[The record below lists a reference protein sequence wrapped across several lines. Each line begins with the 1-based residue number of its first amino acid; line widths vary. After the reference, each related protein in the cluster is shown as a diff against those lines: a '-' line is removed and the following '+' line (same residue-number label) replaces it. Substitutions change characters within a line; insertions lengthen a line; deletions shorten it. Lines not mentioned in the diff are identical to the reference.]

1 MLNKNNFD
9 VIIVGGGPAGA
20 TAAYLLKQQNQDVLI
35 IDKDEFPRI
44 KLCGGLLT
52 YKTLRILNEIYGD
65 TIQTLKDKGVIDY
78 ISHSY
83 ELRTKDE
90 IWNTGNSAIPSVI
103 VNRYVYDNYLLNRS
117 LDIGAQILYKDRVIK
132 VDTRNNIITTIS
144 GKRLKAKII
153 IGADGANSIVRKAM
167 NKSIY
172 DPKKWIKGLATG
184 LEVTIPRADIGLD
197 VSGPIIFF
205 DIVPWG
211 YGWVFPNNKS
221 LVVGIGC
228 LFSKKQNLSN
238 ALDSLLSIIQYKGE
252 NPKKQGHPIPYGN
265 FLKRPANGNILL
277 IGDAAGLV
285 DPLMGEGIYYAHK
298 SAKIAAESINY
309 VLPTKSKETLSTI
322 YIQSV
327 QKNILNE
334 LSNIKKIRWVI
345 FSMMGIF
352 GVRSL
357 KLIIY
362 IIGIQKFIE
371 LVHGIR
377 SYDWK
382 KGQKI

>member
-1 MLNKNNFD
+1 MSNGNNFD

-20 TAAYLLKQQNQDVLI
+20 TAAYLLKKQNLDVLI
-35 IDKDEFPRI
+35 IDKDKFPRM

-52 YKTLRILNEIYGD
+52 YKTLKILNEIYGD
-65 TIQTLKDKGVIDY
+65 TLQTLKDKGVINY
-78 ISHSY
+78 VSYSY

-90 IWNTGNSAIPSVI
+90 IWNIGQSTIPSVL
-103 VNRYVYDNYLLNRS
+103 VNRYVYDHYLLSRS
-117 LDIGAQILYKDRVIK
+117 LEIGAQILYQDRVTK
-132 VDTRNNIITTIS
+132 VDTSDNVITTIS

-153 IGADGANSIVRKAM
+153 IGADGANSVVRKAM

-184 LEVTIPRADIGLD
+184 LEVTIPRADVGLD
-197 VSGPIIFF
+197 ISGPIIFF

-211 YGWVFPNNKS
+211 YGWVFPNNKN
-221 LVVGIGC
+221 LVIGVGC

-238 ALDSLLSIIQYKGE
+238 ALDSLLSMIQFKGE

-265 FLKRPANGNILL
+265 FLKRPANGNIIL
-277 IGDAAGLV
+277 IGDAAGFV

-309 VLPTKSKETLSTI
+309 VLSTKSKETLPTI
-322 YIQSV
+322 YIKSV
-327 QKNILNE
+327 QKKLLNE

-345 FSMMGIF
+345 FSMMNIF

-357 KLIIY
+357 KLMIY

-382 KGQKI
+382 KGQ